1 MDYFRPQPPR
11 ELEFDT
17 DRQLS
22 ARFVQESRFGVWF
35 IGTDIWANH
44 VLKRAIEDLDRLI
57 SNRRPSYP
65 VIADF
70 GCGFG
75 RAFKML
81 NDGFRPVQIMGIDFD
96 PEMLARSR
104 QEAERHSLTIDLRR
118 VSSSSLPLADQS
130 VDMVFCHQTFHHV
143 VDQREVLSEFHRVL
157 KHDGLLLFA
166 ESTRKYIH
174 SRIIRLLFCHPLDN
188 QWSAPE
194 YLAMIGDAGFE
205 IRPGSVSYPYLWWS
219 RSDFALLENLF
230 GVTPPADREE
240 TLVNLVAIRD

>member
-1 MDYFRPQPPR
+1 MIDAPSYF
-11 ELEFDT
+11 FDPAAGEGH
-17 DRQLS
+17 LS

-35 IGTDIWANH
+35 LGTGIWANH

-57 SNRRPSYP
+57 PDRRSSYP

-75 RAFKML
+75 HSFKML
-81 NDGFRPVQIMGIDFD
+81 NDRFRPDQIIGIDFD
-96 PEMLARSR
+96 PAMLARSR

-118 VSSSSLPLADQS
+118 VSSWSLPLADQS

-194 YLAMIGDAGFE
+194 YLAMIGDAGFKM
-205 IRPGSVSYPYLWWS
+205 RPSSVSYPYLWWS